1 MYTHILLIIH
11 VLLVSDSDNVHPCHP
26 YNSCSSGQWHRQ
38 STPMSSLYFMFF
50 WSVTQTMYIHVFL
63 IAHVFSGQW
72 LRQCTPMSSLLFM
85 FFWSVTQ
92 TMYIHVF
99 LIIHVLLVSDT
110 DNVHP
115 CLPYNSYSSGQWHRQ
130 STPMSS
136 LYFMFFW
143 SVTQTM
149 YIHVF
154 LIAHVFSGQWLRQCT
169 PMSSLLF
176 MFFWS
181 VTQTMYIHVFLI
193 IHVLLVSD
201 SDNVQTC
208 FSYNL
213 CSSGQWLR
221 QCTDMFS
228 V

>member
-1 MYTHILLIIH
+1 
-11 VLLVSDSDNVHPCHP
+11 
-26 YNSCSSGQWHRQ
+26 
-38 STPMSSLYFMFF
+38 MFF

-92 TMYIHVF
+92 TMYTHVF

-149 YIHVF
+149 YRHVF
-154 LIAHVFSGQWLRQCT
+154 R
-169 PMSSLLF
+169 
-176 MFFWS
+176 
-181 VTQTMYIHVFLI
+181 I
-193 IHVLLVSD
+193 IYVLLVSD

-208 FSYNL
+208 FPYNL

-221 QCTDMFS
+221 QCTPTCS
-228 V
+228 L